1 MTLIDVI
8 CEGRAFSRGWE
19 TPNDR
24 FPLPVAQS
32 LTQFYRKFVVFF
44 LFISGHHL
52 SVEGGGRRYGW
63 SRAVVHNR
71 GSLPCL
77 LC

>member
-8 CEGRAFSRGWE
+8 CEGKAFSRGWE

-24 FPLPVAQS
+24 FPLPAAQS
-32 LTQFYRKFVVFF
+32 LTQFYCKFVVFF
-44 LFISGHHL
+44 LFIFDRHL
-52 SVEGGGRRYGW
+52 SNKGVSNERW
-63 SRAVVHNR
+63 SGAVVRNR
-71 GSLPCL
+71 GSLFCL